1 MANCN
6 VFIKLDLIIM
16 RTNLP
21 AHLLSVEKFL
31 YMHLTVY
38 IGSFQTGYSVVSACV
53 ITLRWKDKTV
63 SQELSSSWLEGV
75 ICLITV
81 ACCGFGA
88 GLFYRVSA
96 SFILLILAVVVASL
110 ASLALNFRQVRI
122 NLYFILDVPFY

>member
-1 MANCN
+1 M
-6 VFIKLDLIIM
+6 
-16 RTNLP
+16 P
-21 AHLLSVEKFL
+21 AHFLSVEKLL

-96 SFILLILAVVVASL
+96 SFILLTLAVVVASI
-110 ASLALNFRQVRI
+110 ASLALNFRQVSI
-122 NLYFILDVPFY
+122 NLYFKLDVPFY